1 MKKLKNIQSQ
11 HSSFWLGKSSQELY
25 GADVSGG
32 GSVVKAIK
40 MRSYQRAVSNFV
52 KILTKEEIPVQ
63 FAGTQSYT
71 NGKAITIS
79 ADISNKNFDVAVGLA
94 LHEASHIVLTDFNL
108 IKGSGIDTWQ
118 FNILNWVED
127 RRIDAYVM
135 SNAPGYKEY
144 YNALYRHY
152 FIYEDTVGKYLRST
166 QATEVTTQNYVRHII
181 NMLHPEFKAD
191 ALPGL
196 QQIVDIIDTE
206 NISRLKSTKEVLDQV
221 CIPVYEI
228 IERMVEQ
235 AKQTPNPDQ
244 EKLPS
249 TNPQEG
255 DETPADDVKP
265 GENQESEEEEQTDET
280 STESTP
286 EQADDEQESGEVER
300 IELTPDEMVEMMEA
314 MDKMESFA
322 KGELPRWDKKDADK
336 NTARILNDI
345 GDQDIE
351 VYSSEYKGIKLL
363 VHDMTRITPDWR
375 YVEGYIERDLAEGS
389 IYVARCRGAYIKAM
403 EEGLA
408 MGTSLGRKLQL
419 VNEQRTLVTN
429 RLKSGSIDK
438 RRLAGL
444 GYGIENVFNQITTEK
459 HRKANLHISLDSSG
473 SMDGACWMAALKTT
487 VAIARAAQSSAGMI
501 TLQVSTRDT
510 GRKKSAITNIIYDS
524 RFNTLNTLLSNLS
537 RCTVSSLTP
546 EGLCFEGLL
555 QAKKLIPGTKE
566 VDSYFINVSD
576 GEPYYDNYGGYN
588 ALKHTKKQV
597 DAIKSL
603 GISVLSFFVSES
615 HRTTPSHSFTHMYG
629 KDARVC
635 TPDSLTGLAKALN
648 SKFLEAKEVM

>member
-25 GADVSGG
+25 GASVSGG

-63 FAGTQSYT
+63 FAGTESYT

-94 LHEASHIVLTDFNL
+94 LHEASHIVLTDFNV
-108 IKGSGIDTWQ
+108 IKGSGIEPWQ

-166 QATEVTTQNYVRHII
+166 QATEVTTQNYVRQII

-196 QQIVDIIDTE
+196 QEIVDIIDTE
-206 NISRLKSTKEVLDQV
+206 SISRLKSTKEVLDRV
-221 CIPVYEI
+221 CLPVYEI
-228 IERMVEQ
+228 IEQMVKQ

-286 EQADDEQESGEVER
+286 EQVENEEVER
-300 IELTPDEMVEMMEA
+300 IELTPDEMMEMMEA

-322 KGELPRWDKKDADK
+322 KGDLPQWDKKVADK
-336 NTARILNDI
+336 NTSRILNDI

-351 VYSSEYKGIKLL
+351 VYSSEHKGIKLL

-375 YVEGYIERDLAEGS
+375 YVEGYIERDLIEGS
-389 IYVARCRGAYIKAM
+389 IYVAQCRGAYIKAM

-473 SMDGACWMAALKTT
+473 SMMGSKWMAALKTT

-524 RFNTLNTLLSNLS
+524 RFNSLNTLLSNLS
-537 RCTVSSLTP
+537 RCAVCSLTP

-555 QAKKLIPGTKE
+555 QAKKLIPGTKD

-588 ALKHTKKQV
+588 ALRHTKKQV

-603 GISVLSFFVSES
+603 GISVLSFFVNES

>member
-32 GSVVKAIK
+32 GTIVKAIK

-52 KILTKEEIPVQ
+52 KILTKKEIPVQ
-63 FAGTQSYT
+63 FAGTQSFT
-71 NGKAITIS
+71 TGKAITIS

-94 LHEASHIVLTDFNL
+94 LHEASHIILTDFNAL
-108 IKGSGIDTWQ
+108 SGISGWQ
-118 FNILNWVED
+118 FSILNWVED

-135 SNAPGYKEY
+135 ANAPGYKEY

-152 FIYEDTVGKYLRST
+152 FIYEETVGKYLRST
-166 QATEVTTQNYVRHII
+166 QATKVTTENYVRQII
-181 NMLHPEFKAD
+181 NMLHPEFKAN

-196 QQIVDIIDTE
+196 QRIVDLIDTE
-206 NISRLKSTKEVLDQV
+206 NISRLKSTQEVYDKV
-221 CIPVYEI
+221 CLPVYEI
-228 IERMVEQ
+228 IEQMVALE
-235 AKQTPNPDQ
+235 AIHASNPDQ
-244 EKLPS
+244 EELPS
-249 TNPQEG
+249 TNPQVE

-265 GENQESEEEEQTDET
+265 GENQESEEEEQFDET
-280 STESTP
+280 YTESTP
-286 EQADDEQESGEVER
+286 DQEEVESEEEGR
-300 IELTPDEMVEMMEA
+300 IELTSDEVRAIDEA
-314 MDKMESFA
+314 MEKMESFA
-322 KGELPRWDKKDADK
+322 RGELPQSDLKGADK
-336 NTARILNDI
+336 GTAKILQDI
-345 GDQDIE
+345 GNQDIE
-351 VYSSEYKGIKLL
+351 VYSSQYKGIRLL
-363 VHDMTRITPDWR
+363 VHDITRTVPDWS
-375 YVEGYIERDLAEGS
+375 YVEGFSPHQLAEGS
-389 IYVARCRGAYIKAM
+389 IYSERCYRAYIGAM

-408 MGTSLGRKLQL
+408 MGASLGRKLQL
-419 VNEQRTLVTN
+419 VGEQRTLVTN

-473 SMDGACWMAALKTT
+473 SMSGRSWMAALKTT

-510 GRKKSAITNIIYDS
+510 GSKSAVANIIYDS
-524 RFNTLNTLLSNLS
+524 RFNGINTLLSNLS

-555 QAKKLIPGTKE
+555 QAKKLIPGTKD

-576 GEPYYDNYGGYN
+576 GEPCYNSYSGYK
-588 ALKHTKKQV
+588 ALAHTKKQV
-597 DAIKSL
+597 DGIRSL
-603 GISVLSFFVSES
+603 GISILSFYVSGDS
-615 HRTTPSHSFTHMYG
+615 RQTTPSYNFKNMYG
-629 KDARVC
+629 KDAKAC
-635 TPDSLTGLAKALN
+635 TPDSLTGLAKVLN
-648 SKFLEAKEVM
+648 SKFLEAKEVV

>member
-25 GADVSGG
+25 GASVSGG

-63 FAGTQSYT
+63 FAGTESYT

-94 LHEASHIVLTDFNL
+94 LHEASHIVLTDFNV
-108 IKGSGIDTWQ
+108 IKGSGISGWQ

-166 QATEVTTQNYVRHII
+166 QATEVTTQNYVRQII

-196 QQIVDIIDTE
+196 QEIVDIIDTE
-206 NISRLKSTKEVLDQV
+206 SISRLKSTKEVLDRV
-221 CIPVYEI
+221 CLPVYEI
-228 IERMVEQ
+228 IEQMVEQ

-255 DETPADDVKP
+255 DETPANNVKP

-286 EQADDEQESGEVER
+286 EQVENEEVER
-300 IELTPDEMVEMMEA
+300 IELTPDEMMEMMEA
-314 MDKMESFA
+314 MDKMENFA
-322 KGELPRWDKKDADK
+322 KGELPQWDKKVADK
-336 NTARILNDI
+336 NTSRILNDI

-351 VYSSEYKGIKLL
+351 VYSSEHKGIKLL

-389 IYVARCRGAYIKAM
+389 IYVAQSRGAYIKAM

-473 SMDGACWMAALKTT
+473 SMQGAKWIAALKTT

-524 RFNTLNTLLSNLS
+524 RFNSLNTLLSNLS
-537 RCTVSSLTP
+537 RCAVYSLTP

-555 QAKKLIPGTKE
+555 QAKKLIPGTKD

-576 GEPYYDNYGGYN
+576 GEPYYDNYNGYN

-603 GISVLSFFVSES
+603 GISVLSFFVNGS
-615 HRTTPSHSFTHMYG
+615 HQTTPSYSFTHMYG

>member
-25 GADVSGG
+25 GASVSGG
-32 GSVVKAIK
+32 GTIVKAIK

-52 KILTKEEIPVQ
+52 KILTKKEIPVQ
-63 FAGTQSYT
+63 FAGAQSFT
-71 NGKAITIS
+71 TGKAITIS

-94 LHEASHIVLTDFNL
+94 LHEASHIILTDFNAL
-108 IKGSGIDTWQ
+108 SGISGWQ
-118 FNILNWVED
+118 FSILNWVED

-135 SNAPGYKEY
+135 ANAPGYKEY

-152 FIYEDTVGKYLRST
+152 FIYEEIAGKYLRST
-166 QATEVTTQNYVRHII
+166 QATKVTTENYVRQII
-181 NMLHPEFKAD
+181 NMLHPEFKAN

-196 QQIVDIIDTE
+196 QRIVDLINTE
-206 NISRLKSTKEVLDQV
+206 NISRLKSTQEVYDKV
-221 CIPVYEI
+221 CLPVYEI
-228 IERMVEQ
+228 IEQMVALE
-235 AKQTPNPDQ
+235 AIHASNLGFND
-244 EKLPS
+244 LPS
-249 TNPQEG
+249 TNPQVE

-265 GENQESEEEEQTDET
+265 GENQESEEEEQFDET
-280 STESTP
+280 YTESTP
-286 EQADDEQESGEVER
+286 DQEEVESEEER
-300 IELTPDEMVEMMEA
+300 IDLTSDEVRAIDEA
-314 MDKMESFA
+314 MEKMESFA
-322 KGELPRWDKKDADK
+322 RGELPQSDLKGADK
-336 NTARILNDI
+336 GTAKILQDI
-345 GDQDIE
+345 GNQDIE
-351 VYSSEYKGIKLL
+351 VYSSQYKGIRLL
-363 VHDMTRITPDWR
+363 VHDITRTVPDWS
-375 YVEGYIERDLAEGS
+375 YVEGFSPNQLAEGS
-389 IYVARCRGAYIKAM
+389 IYSERCYRAYIGAM

-408 MGTSLGRKLQL
+408 MGASLGRKLQL

-473 SMDGACWMAALKTT
+473 SMSGRSWMAALKTT

-510 GRKKSAITNIIYDS
+510 GSKSAVANIIYDS
-524 RFNTLNTLLSNLS
+524 RFNGINTLLSNLS

-555 QAKKLIPGTKE
+555 QAKKLIPGTKD

-576 GEPYYDNYGGYN
+576 GEPCYNSYSGYK
-588 ALKHTKKQV
+588 ALAHTKRQV
-597 DAIKSL
+597 DGIKSL
-603 GISVLSFFVSES
+603 GISVLSFYVSGDS
-615 HRTTPSHSFTHMYG
+615 RQTTPSYNFKNMYG
-629 KDARVC
+629 KDAKAC
-635 TPDSLTGLAKALN
+635 TPDSLTGLAKVLN
-648 SKFLEAKEVM
+648 SKFLEAKEVV

>member
-32 GSVVKAIK
+32 GSIVKAIK

-94 LHEASHIVLTDFNL
+94 LHEASHIILTDFNL
-108 IKGSGIDTWQ
+108 IKGIRGISGWQ

-152 FIYEDTVGKYLRST
+152 FIYEDTVSKYLRST
-166 QATEVTTQNYVRHII
+166 QATEVTNGNYVRQII
-181 NMLHPEFKAD
+181 NMLHPEFKAN

-221 CIPVYEI
+221 CLPVYEI
-228 IERMVEQ
+228 IEQMVKQ

-286 EQADDEQESGEVER
+286 EQVENEEVER
-300 IELTPDEMVEMMEA
+300 IELTPDEMQEVMEA

-336 NTARILNDI
+336 NISRILNDI

-351 VYSSEYKGIKLL
+351 VYSSEHKGIKLL

-375 YVEGYIERDLAEGS
+375 YVEGYIGRDLAEGS
-389 IYVARCRGAYIKAM
+389 IYVAQSRGAYIKAM

-429 RLKSGSIDK
+429 RLKSGSMDK

-473 SMDGACWMAALKTT
+473 SMQGACWIAALKTT

-510 GRKKSAITNIIYDS
+510 GRRKSAITNIIYDS

-555 QAKKLIPGTKE
+555 QAKKLIPGTKD

-576 GEPYYDNYGGYN
+576 GEPYYDNYRGYN